1 MALPATFKQ
10 LGLILGVTLII
21 LAAFMTEFS
30 IDMILRFSK
39 AYKSNSYSS
48 VAGDAFGVFGR
59 TISQVC
65 IIVNNLGLLVVY
77 LIIIGDVLAGT
88 VTKGLSHHKGLME
101 EWFGQQWWWTSR
113 SIWLL
118 LTTCFVIAPLISFK
132 RVDSLRYTSA
142 LSVGLAVV
150 FVAITAGVAIVKLL
164 EGTIKMPPLFPKV
177 VDQASFWKLF
187 TTIPVLVT
195 AYICH
200 HNVHPIENELTDP
213 SQMKSI
219 VKTSLMLCSSVYVA
233 TSFFGF
239 LLFGEQT
246 LDDVLANFDGDLGIP
261 YSSLLDDVIRV
272 SYGVHLMLVF
282 PIVFYS
288 LRLNVDGL
296 LFPHAIP
303 IGYDNKRFYSLTA
316 CLMGFIFLGANYV
329 PSIWDA
335 FQFTGATAT
344 ISVGYIIPAAIA
356 LRFFL
361 EFPVSFNGEYYEKTV
376 VNSEYIEDNQEID
389 WIDEGEEEEEVAKIE
404 LGVVGKVW
412 TDRNINAN
420 TLISLMQK
428 IWKPKHGLEANCVG
442 KNLFIFQFHHWKDK
456 AFVMDSQPW
465 HFDHHVIVL
474 SDVEGNTRISDV
486 QLYYI
491 PF

>member
-1 MALPATFKQ
+1 MSLTSAFAGDRKFRRIPKTPLLPEKHHHYYDKHHHPHPTEHAEGFDGASFSGAVFNLSTTIVGAGIMALPATFKQ

-356 LRFFL
+356 LRDNHGIATRKDRFISWVMIPLAVFSSTVAITSNIYSL
-361 EFPVSFNGEYYEKTV
+361 VTNNEHEF
-376 VNSEYIEDNQEID
+376 
-389 WIDEGEEEEEVAKIE
+389 
-404 LGVVGKVW
+404 
-412 TDRNINAN
+412 
-420 TLISLMQK
+420 
-428 IWKPKHGLEANCVG
+428 
-442 KNLFIFQFHHWKDK
+442 
-456 AFVMDSQPW
+456 
-465 HFDHHVIVL
+465 
-474 SDVEGNTRISDV
+474 
-486 QLYYI
+486 
-491 PF
+491 

>member
-1 MALPATFKQ
+1 MSLTSAFAGDRKFRWGRSPKTPLLPENHHYYDKHHHPRSAEHAEGFDGASFSGAVFNLSTTIVGAGIMALPATFKQ
-10 LGLILGVTLII
+10 LGLIPGVTLII

-39 AYKSNSYSS
+39 ASKSNSYSS

-59 TISQVC
+59 TVSQVC

-88 VTKGLSHHKGLME
+88 ATKGLSHHKGLME

-113 SIWLL
+113 SIWLV

-142 LSVGLAVV
+142 LSVGLAIV

-164 EGTIKMPPLFPKV
+164 EGSIKMPPLFPKV

-213 SQMKSI
+213 SQMKAI

-261 YSSLLDDVIRV
+261 YSSLFDDVIRV

-303 IGYDNKRFYSLTA
+303 IVYDNNRFYSLTA

-356 LRFFL
+356 LR
-361 EFPVSFNGEYYEKTV
+361 
-376 VNSEYIEDNQEID
+376 DNHGI
-389 WIDEGEEEEEVAKIE
+389 ATRK
-404 LGVVGKVW
+404 
-412 TDRNINAN
+412 DRF
-420 TLISLMQK
+420 IS
-428 IWKPKHGLEANCVG
+428 W
-442 KNLFIFQFHHWKDK
+442 
-456 AFVMDSQPW
+456 VMIPLA
-465 HFDHHVIVL
+465 VL
-474 SDVEGNTRISDV
+474 SSTVAITSDIYSLV
-486 QLYYI
+486 TNNEHE
-491 PF
+491 F

>member
-10 LGLILGVTLII
+10 LGLIPGVTLII

-39 AYKSNSYSS
+39 ASKSNSYSS

-59 TISQVC
+59 TVSQVC

-88 VTKGLSHHKGLME
+88 ATKGLSHHKGLME

-113 SIWLL
+113 SIWLV

-132 RVDSLRYTSA
+132 RV
-142 LSVGLAVV
+142 
-150 FVAITAGVAIVKLL
+150 
-164 EGTIKMPPLFPKV
+164 
-177 VDQASFWKLF
+177 
-187 TTIPVLVT
+187 
-195 AYICH
+195 
-200 HNVHPIENELTDP
+200 VHPIENELTDP
-213 SQMKSI
+213 SQMKAI

-261 YSSLLDDVIRV
+261 YSSLFDDVIRV

-303 IGYDNKRFYSLTA
+303 IVYDNNRFYSLTA

-356 LRFFL
+356 LR
-361 EFPVSFNGEYYEKTV
+361 
-376 VNSEYIEDNQEID
+376 DNHGI
-389 WIDEGEEEEEVAKIE
+389 ATRK
-404 LGVVGKVW
+404 
-412 TDRNINAN
+412 DRF
-420 TLISLMQK
+420 IS
-428 IWKPKHGLEANCVG
+428 W
-442 KNLFIFQFHHWKDK
+442 
-456 AFVMDSQPW
+456 VMIPLA
-465 HFDHHVIVL
+465 VL
-474 SDVEGNTRISDV
+474 SSTVAITSDIYSLV
-486 QLYYI
+486 TNNEHE
-491 PF
+491 F